1 MFRALL
7 VTEAPL
13 DPSELRADLEAAG
26 IALVA
31 ETLDAASLA
40 QSAMRE
46 AADLVV
52 AASTCPSPALFEGAR
67 MLGMLAP
74 CPFVLFTSDS
84 DAAQIEWAS
93 NAGIHAYVVDG
104 YAKHRLLSIVQVAQ
118 ARFRH
123 EQQLKDQLLGLS
135 QRFEE
140 RKLVDRAKGVL
151 MRSRGITEDEAFE
164 LLRSLAMRA
173 RQRIGVVAQSVID
186 MSRAGEAVNRAGQL
200 RMLSQRIVLRYAQAL
215 NGFETQRANEAI
227 DEGIHRVESNLGM
240 LRKAISTRG
249 YGDLVERVATSWHAV
264 ERICAEAPEPMQL
277 EALDACA
284 ETMLADAESLTEFLD
299 ASGLAASL
307 HVINVAGRQRMLGQR
322 IAKLCFMLALAI
334 SPPRVAQLRTLTQ
347 TFQAALDHLRTLPLT
362 SEAIA
367 GSLQTVELEWQR
379 LARSLVSIS
388 APNALAEVADASE
401 RLLEASEQLT
411 DQYERAMQMLIG
423 DRLGKL
429 R

>member
-7 VTEAPL
+7 VTEPPL
-13 DPSELRADLEAAG
+13 DPGELRADLGDAG
-26 IALVA
+26 VALIA
-31 ETLDAASLA
+31 ETVDAATLV
-40 QSAMRE
+40 QTAMRD
-46 AADLVV
+46 AVDLVV
-52 AASTCPSPALFEGAR
+52 AAAISPSPALVEAAR
-67 MLGMLAP
+67 VLATLAP

-84 DAAQIEWAS
+84 DSALIERAS
-93 NAGIHAYVVDG
+93 TAGIHAYIVDG
-104 YAKHRLLSIVQVAQ
+104 YAKHRLLSIIQVTG

-123 EQQLKDQLLGLS
+123 EQQLKDELLGLS

-173 RQRIGVVAQSVID
+173 RQRIGVVASSVID

-200 RMLSQRIVLRYAQAL
+200 RMLSQRIVLRYAQAVC
-215 NGFETQRANEAI
+215 GFRQADAVQGI
-227 DEGIHRVESNLGM
+227 DDCVQRVETNLAN

-264 ERICAEAPEPMQL
+264 ERICASPPDRGRVMQ
-277 EALDACA
+277 LDACA
-284 ETMLADAESLTEFLD
+284 ATMLHDAESLTEFLD

-322 IAKLCFMLALAI
+322 IAKSCFLLSIEVVPSLVAALRAMT
-334 SPPRVAQLRTLTQ
+334 A
-347 TFQAALDHLRTLPLT
+347 TFQGALDHLRTLPLSST
-362 SEAIA
+362 ELDA
-367 GSLQTVELEWQR
+367 SLASVASEWQR
-379 LARSLVSIS
+379 LQRTLEAIA
-388 APNALAEVADASE
+388 APDALAEVADASE
-401 RLLEASEQLT
+401 RLLEASERLT
-411 DQYERAMQMLIG
+411 DLYEQAMQMLIG